1 MKAITISNIP
11 HELYGKIEE
20 RAKANNRSANTEIIA
35 CLEHATATGKPPMKI
50 QTTPANILQQAQY
63 IRKRIKT
70 RNHDTLTNT
79 EIRQAINQGRP

>member
-1 MKAITISNIP
+1 MKSITISNIP

-20 RAKANNRSANTEIIA
+20 RAKANNRSVNAEIIA

-70 RNHDTLTNT
+70 RSHNTLSNT